1 MRADRREA
9 LVDFLLEA
17 VADEGTTPFPAGVL
31 AGLRSVVR
39 SEAVGYWEWSA
50 QELLEFSLAADE
62 PAVVLPVWDVYP
74 QVRQD
79 DPLPGWGRVGARCP
93 TGHGPGGRWRSP
105 TSSAIASSAAGRYT
119 PRSASRSGCGA

>member
-17 VADEGTTPFPAGVL
+17 VADEGTTPFPADVL
-31 AGLRSVVR
+31 AGLRKVVR

-50 QELLEFSLAADE
+50 QDLLGFSLAADE
-62 PAVVLPVWDVYP
+62 PTVILPAWDVYP

-79 DPLPGWGRVGARCP
+79 DPLSGWAPRG
-93 TGHGPGGRWRSP
+93 SP
-105 TSSAIASSAAGRYT
+105 LPHRE
-119 PRSASRSGCGA
+119 